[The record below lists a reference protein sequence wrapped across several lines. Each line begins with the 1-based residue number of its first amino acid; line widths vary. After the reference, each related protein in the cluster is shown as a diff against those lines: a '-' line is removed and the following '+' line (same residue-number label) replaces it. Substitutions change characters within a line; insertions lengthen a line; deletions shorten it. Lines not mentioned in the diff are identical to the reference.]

1 MDRGVPKN
9 VDAYIAAAPE
19 AVRQKLAEIRA
30 IIRAAAPQAEEL
42 ISYRMPYY
50 KYHGHLVGFAAYKD
64 HVSLFGAFPEDLSKE
79 LKAYKTGR
87 GSVQFPFNRPL
98 PAELITKI
106 VKAHVKANEAGASS
120 H

>member
-98 PAELITKI
+98 PAELIAKI